1 MNAQSVDLLFKF
13 DNRHKKHESC
23 QGNECKG
30 YGQVFATLSI
40 GLLSHAWSFTYSRDG
55 LYQRSLV

>member
-1 MNAQSVDLLFKF
+1 
-13 DNRHKKHESC
+13 
-23 QGNECKG
+23 
-30 YGQVFATLSI
+30 LSI